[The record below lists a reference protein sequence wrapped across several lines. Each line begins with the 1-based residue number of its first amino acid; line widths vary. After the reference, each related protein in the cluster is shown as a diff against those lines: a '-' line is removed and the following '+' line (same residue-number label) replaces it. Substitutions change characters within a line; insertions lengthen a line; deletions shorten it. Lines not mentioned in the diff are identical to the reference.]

1 MVQFIKNR
9 LPGSFAGNGFKG
21 GLKLDPRF
29 SLIALAGVAAL
40 VAIGV
45 VFYLW
50 RDQGSFRPLYGAG
63 ESYPAAEV
71 MQILDADAIA
81 YNLHPQTGQVLVRED
96 QIARAR
102 MLLSAKGVQA
112 EKPAGYELFDKDEPL
127 GTSQF
132 VQDVR
137 LKRSMEGELA
147 RSVMTMKGVEM
158 ARVHLALQENSSFV
172 VSKRDPAKASVMLQ
186 VAPGYK
192 LKPEQVS
199 AIVNL
204 VSSSV
209 PQLAAKDVSVVDQSG
224 VLLSRGLNENAG
236 PSQSWDLV
244 DDYQTKAVGNVE
256 QVLAPVLGAGNY
268 RISVAA
274 DVDFSQREETLQSY
288 GDNPRLR
295 SEILRDESVL
305 DQLALGVPGSLS
317 NRPVPPAEQENPPAD
332 GAAADGAA
340 AEGQAAA
347 EAATENKAA
356 TSLRKESNRQIEY
369 DQSVTHV
376 KHAPFSLRRQSVA
389 VVINA
394 ATAPEGGWTPEARA
408 ELEAMVKTAVGFDEK
423 RGDLLTLSVFPFTAA
438 PEPMAPLPWWESSQV
453 YDLAKMGLF
462 GLVSLLLIFMVVRPA
477 LRDLIRS
484 NNQVLMPAESL
495 PNHAADHQEPRVYM
509 GETGPRILGEFSP
522 LAEIT
527 LPAPGS
533 GLELQIEHLQMLA
546 KNDPER
552 VSEVLKQWIGRNER
566 TLNPAS

>member
-9 LPGSFAGNGFKG
+9 LPASVFGRGF
-21 GLKLDPRF
+21 KLDPRL
-29 SLIALAGVAAL
+29 SLMALAGVAAL
-40 VAIGV
+40 LAIGV

-50 RDQGSFRPLYGAG
+50 RDQSSFRPLYGAG
-63 ESYPAAEV
+63 ETYSAAEV
-71 MQILDADAIA
+71 MQVLDTESIA

-96 QIARAR
+96 QLARAR

-112 EKPAGYELFDKDEPL
+112 EVPAGYELFDKEEPL

-147 RSVMTMKGVEM
+147 RSIMTMKGVEM

-172 VSKRDPAKASVMLQ
+172 VSKRDPAKASVILQ

-204 VSSSV
+204 VASSI
-209 PQLAAKDVSVVDQSG
+209 PQLAATDVSVVDQHG
-224 VLLSRGLNENAG
+224 VLLSRGLNETAG
-236 PSQSWDLV
+236 PVQSWDLV
-244 DDYQTKAVGNVE
+244 NDYQTKAATNVE
-256 QVLAPVLGAGNY
+256 EVLAPVLGAGNY

-317 NRPVPPAEQENPPAD
+317 NRPVPPATQENPPAD
-332 GAAADGAA
+332 GTAPQGELT
-340 AEGQAAA
+340 AESN
-347 EAATENKAA
+347 TENKAA
-356 TSLRKESNRQIEY
+356 TSLRKESNRQLEY

-394 ATAPEGGWTPEARA
+394 ATAPEGGWTPETRA
-408 ELEAMVKTAVGFDEK
+408 ELESMVKSAVGFDEK
-423 RGDLLTLSVFPFTAA
+423 RGDLLTLSVFPFTAPA
-438 PEPMAPLPWWESSQV
+438 EPLAALPWWESNQV
-453 YDLAKMGLF
+453 YDLARMGVL

-484 NNQVLMPAESL
+484 NTQVLMPAPAQMPALHAERSEQRAFGES
-495 PNHAADHQEPRVYM
+495 
-509 GETGPRILGEFSP
+509 GPRILGEFSP

>member
-1 MVQFIKNR
+1 MVHLLKNR
-9 LPGSFAGNGFKG
+9 LAVSNFK
-21 GLKLDPRF
+21 LNPRS
-29 SLIALAGVAAL
+29 SLMALAGIAAL
-40 VAIGV
+40 VAVGV

-50 RDQGSFRPLYGAG
+50 RDQGSYRPLYGAG
-63 ESYPAAEV
+63 ETYSAADV
-71 MQILDADAIA
+71 MQVLDTEAIA

-112 EKPAGYELFDKDEPL
+112 EKPDGYELFDKEEPL

-172 VSKRDPAKASVMLQ
+172 VSKRDPAKASVILQ

-204 VSSSV
+204 VASSV
-209 PQLAAKDVSVVDQSG
+209 PQLAAKDVSVVDQHG
-224 VLLSRGLNENAG
+224 VLLSRGLNETAG
-236 PSQSWDLV
+236 PVQSWDLV
-244 DDYQTKAVGNVE
+244 NDYQTKAVTNVE
-256 QVLAPVLGAGNY
+256 EVLAPVLGAGNY

-288 GDNPRLR
+288 GNNPRLR

-317 NRPVPPAEQENPPAD
+317 NRPVPPATQENQP
-332 GAAADGAA
+332 
-340 AEGQAAA
+340 AEGAVPEGPNVGGELTA
-347 EAATENKAA
+347 ESNMENKAA
-356 TSLRKESNRQIEY
+356 TSLRKESNRQLEY

-376 KHAPFSLRRQSVA
+376 KHAPFALRRQSVA

-408 ELEAMVKTAVGFDEK
+408 ELESMVKSAVGFDDK
-423 RGDLLTLSVFPFTAA
+423 RGDLLTLSVFPFTATSVPVEA
-438 PEPMAPLPWWESSQV
+438 LPWWESNQV
-453 YDLAKMGLF
+453 YDLAKMGIL

-484 NNQVLMPAESL
+484 NTQVLMPAPEPAIGLQAGRS
-495 PNHAADHQEPRVYM
+495 EPRTFT
-509 GETGPRILGEFSP
+509 GEGPRILGEFSP

-527 LPAPGS
+527 LPAPGT
-533 GLELQIEHLQMLA
+533 GLEMQIEHLQMLA

-566 TLNPAS
+566 ATLNPAS

>member
-1 MVQFIKNR
+1 MVQFIKSR
-9 LPGSFAGNGFKG
+9 LPDSMFRNDSGSGF
-21 GLKLDPRF
+21 KLDPRF
-29 SLIALAGVAAL
+29 SLMALAGVAAL
-40 VAIGV
+40 VALGV

-63 ESYPAAEV
+63 ETYPAADV
-71 MQILDADAIA
+71 MQVLDTEAIA

-102 MLLSAKGVQA
+102 MLLSAKGVHA
-112 EKPAGYELFDKDEPL
+112 EAPAGYELFDKDEPL

-209 PQLAAKDVSVVDQSG
+209 PQLAATDVSVVDQNG

-256 QVLAPVLGAGNY
+256 EVLAPVLGAGNY

-317 NRPVPPAEQENPPAD
+317 NRPVPPAEQETPPID
-332 GAAADGAA
+332 GAEPEGEVV
-340 AEGQAAA
+340 AES
-347 EAATENKAA
+347 ATENKAA
-356 TSLRKESNRQIEY
+356 TSLRKESNRQLEY

-408 ELEAMVKTAVGFDEK
+408 ELETMVKSAVGFDEK
-423 RGDLLTLSVFPFTAA
+423 RGDLLTLSVFPFTAP
-438 PEPMAPLPWWESSQV
+438 PEPMAPLPWWESKQV

-484 NNQVLMPAESL
+484 NNQVLMPAEPPPGL
-495 PNHAADHQEPRVYM
+495 TADHQEQRVLM
-509 GETGPRILGEFSP
+509 GEAGPRILGEFSP

-533 GLELQIEHLQMLA
+533 GLEMQVEHLQMLA

-566 TLNPAS
+566 TLNPAG